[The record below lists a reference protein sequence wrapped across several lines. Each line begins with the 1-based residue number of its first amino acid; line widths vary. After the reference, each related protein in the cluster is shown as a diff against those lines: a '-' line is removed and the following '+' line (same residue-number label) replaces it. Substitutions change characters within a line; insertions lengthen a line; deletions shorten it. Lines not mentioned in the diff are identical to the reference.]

1 MNSAPLIEVVGT
13 AAPRTVDGF
22 ALDHNSLHD
31 HLALPIQHFIDKH
44 PEKSRE
50 QLITEVCEVVA
61 ELVGSSTPSWPDAR
75 KLAKFATDQLNDQVY
90 LKFRAFERL
99 RGR

>member
-1 MNSAPLIEVVGT
+1 MQSAPLIEIVGS
-13 AAPRTVDGF
+13 AAPRTVDGA

-31 HLALPIQHFIDKH
+31 HLALPVQHFIDRH

-61 ELVGSSTPSWPDAR
+61 ELVGSSTPSWVDAR
-75 KLAKFATDQLNDQVY
+75 KLMRFAIDQLNDQCY